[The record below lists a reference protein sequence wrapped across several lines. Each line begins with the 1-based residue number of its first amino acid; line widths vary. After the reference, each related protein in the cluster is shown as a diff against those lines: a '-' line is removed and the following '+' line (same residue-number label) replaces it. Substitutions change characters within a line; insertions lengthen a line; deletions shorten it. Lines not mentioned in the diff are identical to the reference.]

1 MTDSKE
7 FYDKLRGNKKPP
19 QNGQNG
25 QEPPPAPPDSDPPS
39 WVLREL
45 ARKIDEFA
53 AMPANSGRNAQ
64 LNNLACEFGRLPVS
78 ETQLSSALLA
88 ACQSNGLLAED
99 GLRQCNATI
108 DSGLTKARQDG
119 PKTTF
124 TEAPPHVENVNWEFF
139 TGESSDETDDGDG
152 GEKQDLHALA
162 VGRRAYELR
171 INDEARA
178 LWTRQRAN
186 LSGQQRPELVNLVDL
201 LAEPDE
207 DATYRIDEVFPTGG
221 RALLAAQYK
230 AGKTS
235 MMGNLIR
242 SLVDGDPFLATY
254 HTEKVGRVVLVDTEL
269 DKRML
274 RRWIRDHG
282 IRNSGAVDVICLRGK
297 LTTFNIVDETIRAEW
312 AALLRGAE
320 FLILDCIRPC
330 LDAIGLSE
338 DKEAGIFLTAFD
350 ALCMEAGIHEACVV
364 HHMGHGSERSRGDSR
379 LLDWPDV
386 IWKIIRDTE
395 DDESEGGD
403 RFFSAL
409 GRDVK
414 VGEAQLDWNEET
426 RAISIC
432 GGGRSDKRARSAVD
446 DIVEIMSRPD
456 NNNGISQNQLE
467 LKLRA
472 AGVGRNVARK
482 AIAQAIKN
490 AVILVTE
497 GQRFS
502 LLFLNPSRRTG

>member
-1 MTDSKE
+1 MTDSKQ
-7 FYDKLRGNKKPP
+7 FYDKLRGNKTPP
-19 QNGQNG
+19 QNGQ
-25 QEPPPAPPDSDPPS
+25 PPPPTAPPPPGDTPS

-45 ARKIDEFA
+45 SRKVDEFA

-64 LNNLACEFGRLPVS
+64 LNNLACEFGRLPIP
-78 ETQLSSALLA
+78 EPQLRSALLE
-88 ACQSNGLLAED
+88 ACRANGLLAED
-99 GLRQCNATI
+99 GLKQCNDTI

-119 PKTTF
+119 PKTTH
-124 TEAPPHVENVNWEFF
+124 TEAPPHVENVDWEFF
-139 TGESSDETDDGDG
+139 TGSSDDNSDDDGD
-152 GEKQDLHALA
+152 KRDLHALA
-162 VGRRAYELR
+162 VARRAYELR
-171 INDEARA
+171 VNDEGRA
-178 LWTRQRAN
+178 MWTRQRAN

-207 DATYRIDEVFPTGG
+207 DATYRIDELFPTGG

-242 SLVDGDPFLATY
+242 SLVDGDPFLAKY
-254 HTEKVGRVVLVDTEL
+254 HTQKVGRVVLVDTEL

-274 RRWIRDHG
+274 RRWIRDHR
-282 IRNSGAVDVICLRGK
+282 IRNSSAVDVMCLRGK

-312 AALLRGAE
+312 ATLLRGAE

-350 ALCMEAGIHEACVV
+350 ALCMEAGIREACVV
-364 HHMGHGSERSRGDSR
+364 HHMGHGQERSRGDSR

-386 IWKIIRDTE
+386 IWKIVRDTE

-409 GRDVK
+409 GRDVRI
-414 VGEAQLDWNEET
+414 GEQQLDWNEET

-432 GGGRSDKRARSAVD
+432 GGGRQDKRAKSAVD
-446 DIVEIMSRPD
+446 DIVEILCRKE
-456 NNNGISQNQLE
+456 NENGISQNQLE

-482 AIAQAIKN
+482 AIVQATTDG
-490 AVILVTE
+490 VIYATE

-502 LLFLNPSRRTG
+502 LLFLNPSRR